1 MFKKILVLTV
11 CLMMALGVASC
22 AKEKD
27 VLKVGMECDY
37 APFNWT
43 QATASETSVPLE
55 DGGYADGYDVQ
66 IAKMMADAL
75 GRKLEVV
82 KTDWA
87 GLPQAL
93 ESGKID
99 LIIAGMSP
107 TADRKLT
114 IDFTDAYYTSELV
127 IVVNRNSVYTH
138 VTELSGFSGAV
149 VTGQINTVHYDVIDQ
164 IPGVVKE
171 NAMETFPAMI
181 VALTSGKIDGYVSE
195 LPGAVSAVAANSDL
209 SFVQF
214 AVGQGFVA
222 AEDDVAVAIGV
233 KKGNEDLVS
242 QLNEALSGISEQTRQ
257 QMMTDA
263 VANQPLSQL

>member
-1 MFKKILVLTV
+1 M
-11 CLMMALGVASC
+11 
-22 AKEKD
+22 
-27 VLKVGMECDY
+27 LKAGTECDY